1 MWYLTV
7 ERCNSGK
14 RGVFA
19 QSDGTVISDETQ
31 HTQEKMMEFLCGF
44 GIILNPKSIELTDE
58 EIKEY
63 NTFYPLPEFNEHYGI
78 VLKD

>member
-31 HTQEKMMEFLCGF
+31 HTQEQMQNFLGGF
-44 GIILNPKSIELTDE
+44 GIILNPQSIEITDDE
-58 EIKEY
+58 LREY
-63 NTFYPLPEFNEHYGI
+63 KNFYPLAEFNEHYGI